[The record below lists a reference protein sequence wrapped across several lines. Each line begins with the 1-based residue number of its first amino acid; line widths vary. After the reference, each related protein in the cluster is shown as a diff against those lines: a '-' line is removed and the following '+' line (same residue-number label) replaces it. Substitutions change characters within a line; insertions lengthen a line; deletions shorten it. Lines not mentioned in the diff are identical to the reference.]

1 MLSAQQAKHL
11 CISFYWQNT
20 KLVTQNLIF
29 IFQQPFNTA
38 IHTPPRRQGAV
49 GAAPPFKGRPGARL
63 LLGAAGGGSACP
75 LRWRRRAHVVRAEGS
90 GGSGTDM
97 AAVEG
102 VEGGERKEEDEEE
115 VEVGQR
121 APLGFTFPRG
131 GVRRRGVVLWLP
143 AGLL

>member
-1 MLSAQQAKHL
+1 
-11 CISFYWQNT
+11 
-20 KLVTQNLIF
+20 
-29 IFQQPFNTA
+29 
-38 IHTPPRRQGAV
+38 
-49 GAAPPFKGRPGARL
+49 
-63 LLGAAGGGSACP
+63 
-75 LRWRRRAHVVRAEGS
+75 
-90 GGSGTDM
+90 M

-121 APLGFTFPRG
+121 APLGFTLPRG

>member
-1 MLSAQQAKHL
+1 M
-11 CISFYWQNT
+11 
-20 KLVTQNLIF
+20 
-29 IFQQPFNTA
+29 
-38 IHTPPRRQGAV
+38 
-49 GAAPPFKGRPGARL
+49 
-63 LLGAAGGGSACP
+63 
-75 LRWRRRAHVVRAEGS
+75 VRAEGS
-90 GGSGTDM
+90 GGSGNDM

-121 APLGFTFPRG
+121 APLGFTLPRG